1 MMVSVARS
9 RAEPI
14 HRSVERV
21 RGRAPGRSPLTHHT
35 EFDGGV
41 GVGVDLLTPGQW
53 RTVTFLA
60 IDTTTEPMLRA
71 LLGDHAVDD
80 LRDDESTSRRLAV
93 DPVVAAPWLRVA
105 VVDALDRWLHTP
117 LQQALVDAERG
128 VSRGRAARTLPD
140 GPARAALVGEA
151 LRLARRA
158 SRDLTALLRMLSA
171 RSARVPDGL
180 LPVLQRL
187 VDGYAEL
194 LGEVDKRRDGDL
206 KAVLDGWRRVVKVG
220 PTSAPSP
227 AASPVSPATG
237 VNMLDPRQVPAR
249 VLGLSDDPACAE
261 ISVVVVAAD
270 DVLVR
275 VPAFGRLVDPDV
287 RSRLAARLVDRR
299 SGRAGGHGLVTYDGE
314 GFTATVPLRGM
325 DPADVRADV
334 FDALYDR
341 PPARSDTD
349 MALQEARRAVTF
361 LAEWRRLVGMAQLGS
376 SSSALVP
383 RLRELADRVRPGFH
397 GGPSPSDLDALAELG
412 DRELGSALV
421 GPRSDGPFAIT
432 RGAAGLLVA
441 ELVALH
447 LAATP

>member
-1 MMVSVARS
+1 M
-9 RAEPI
+9 
-14 HRSVERV
+14 
-21 RGRAPGRSPLTHHT
+21 HHT
-35 EFDGGV
+35 EFYGGV

-60 IDTTTEPMLRA
+60 VDTTTEPMLRA
-71 LLGDHAVDD
+71 LLGDQAVDG
-80 LRDDESTSRRLAV
+80 LRADESASRRLAV

-158 SRDLTALLRMLSA
+158 SRDLAALLRTLSA
-171 RSARVPDGL
+171 RSARLPDGL

-187 VDGYAEL
+187 IDGYAEL
-194 LGEVDKRRDGDL
+194 LGEVDKRRDGEL

-220 PTSAPSP
+220 HPRARSP
-227 AASPVSPATG
+227 AASPVSPIPG

-249 VLGLSDDPACAE
+249 ALGLSDDPAGAE
-261 ISVVVVAAD
+261 ISVVVAGD

-275 VPAFGRLVDPDV
+275 VPAFGPVVDLDV

-299 SGRAGGHGLVTYDGE
+299 SGRAGGHGLVTYDGA

-349 MALQEARRAVTF
+349 VALQEARRAVTF

-376 SSSALVP
+376 SSAALVP

-412 DRELGSALV
+412 DRELVSALV
-421 GPRSDGPFAIT
+421 GPRTEGPFAIT